1 MKYLKVVLVIIL
13 LFSIVVS
20 TTGCRLFDFI
30 TADKIEVIF
39 YENEDMFVEAAKVL
53 HNILKDRDLRI
64 WILTE
69 NDDNDSPGARKIDN
83 IYFEPG
89 DSFTDEEYKAMY
101 DCVESL
107 FSLKIIDG
115 IFGCDSYIRF
125 AIPNRWDDDAS
136 LYYTKE
142 GTNFPN
148 IVGQIEEHEY
158 IAPNWHA
165 VVVSTFD

>member
-1 MKYLKVVLVIIL
+1 MRPFLGAPLD
-13 LFSIVVS
+13 FSS
-20 TTGCRLFDFI
+20 
-30 TADKIEVIF
+30 VIF
-39 YENEDMFVEAAKVL
+39 A
-53 HNILKDRDLRI
+53 
-64 WILTE
+64 LTV
-69 NDDNDSPGARKIDN
+69 PCPY

-148 IVGQIEEHEY
+148 VVGQIEEHEY